1 MLKIYFLQIA
11 EIPEILINEAVIIK
25 EDFLILGTSKGV
37 VKVYQIEK
45 RENGNISLF
54 LFDSCNFFENP
65 HSDKLTQNQ
74 ENLVMTQ
81 KLYENVLT
89 TIKIVNSKYNEGSYF
104 VTMNNLQ
111 YVYERS
117 FVKRE
122 VIF

>member
-1 MLKIYFLQIA
+1 LLKIYFLQIA

>member
-1 MLKIYFLQIA
+1 M
-11 EIPEILINEAVIIK
+11 
-25 EDFLILGTSKGV
+25 ILGTSKGIV
-37 VKVYQIEK
+37 NVYQIEK
-45 RENGNISLF
+45 RENGNISLL

-122 VIF
+122 VIFQKT